1 MSLFWLSVNYDFSI
15 IIFSSSF
22 FVVIEFQVGQRRMDL
37 MWLLV
42 REEETV
48 DAGDT
53 VEVSIGE

>member
-1 MSLFWLSVNYDFSI
+1 MTFP
-15 IIFSSSF
+15 SSHFPHPFFF
-22 FVVIEFQVGQRRMDL
+22 FVCLFVKFQVGQRRMDL

-48 DAGDT
+48 DAGDA